1 MICGRAVGGGGWV
14 DWRVRGGQAEPR
26 RRLAGAAARHPPR
39 PVLKCPLS
47 LPSKVSPPPPPP
59 PPRHIK
65 AHYYSAHAALNPY
78 AIVPGGPGVELWS
91 QRAEG
96 REGLKGEGAAAGG
109 GA

>member
-59 PPRHIK
+59 PRHIK